1 MLVCLCV
8 YTGTSG
14 LVPLADAEEEEEE
27 EGDTRPGG
35 ARSSCRRQWRLAQDT
50 TCQQAGV
57 CLAGILCPV
66 DLDLSHPPLSRGNFA
81 AKRTCVG
88 FLGGWI
94 GVKHNTAAAVTKTGS
109 GRQQAH
115 SERDFELNGWM
126 DEQAAPCSLPS
137 ECLSW
142 LSSGSHPLAVQTAH
156 LSLLGLFKVIRRRRR
171 MSRERTSLRFWRTC
185 PLMLRTFWRT
195 ASSAVLCW
203 WLCCACLRTA
213 RARRSRQGFLAGGL
227 RNGSLALVRTH
238 E

>member
-81 AKRTCVG
+81 ARRTCVG
-88 FLGGWI
+88 FLRGMDWRETQHSSCGYQDRLRS
-94 GVKHNTAAAVTKTGS
+94 TTGTQ
-109 GRQQAH
+109 RA
-115 SERDFELNGWM
+115 RFELNGWM

-203 WLCCACLRTA
+203 WLCCVCLRTA

-227 RNGSLALVRTH
+227 RNGSLALVRTN